1 MVASLT
7 MWELVSQ
14 PRNLDGYTLGMQ
26 KIVVAGPSGAGK
38 STIAR
43 KIAERLD
50 IPYAELDAMYHG
62 PNWTKIPEFEKDV
75 DRLTAQPA
83 WITEWQYDDVRPLL
97 LARADTFVWLDLPF
111 PLILWRVTVRTV
123 RRALTHEALWGG
135 NHESPLHKIFTDKSN
150 MIRWSIASRNQ
161 IRDALPTIIREYPDL
176 RIVRLRS
183 RRQVKQ
189 LLEVLEQSATSD

>member
-1 MVASLT
+1 
-7 MWELVSQ
+7 
-14 PRNLDGYTLGMQ
+14 MQ

-38 STIAR
+38 STLAR
-43 KIAERLD
+43 KIAESLA

-62 PNWTKIPEFEKDV
+62 PNWTKIPEFEENV
-75 DRLTAQPA
+75 DRLTVQTS

-97 LARADTFVWLDLPF
+97 LERADTFVWLDLPF

-123 RRALTHEALWGG
+123 RRAVTHEALWGG
-135 NHESPLHKIFTDKSN
+135 NHEPPLHKIFTDKSN

-161 IRDALPTIIREYPDL
+161 IRDELPTIVRKHPDL

-189 LLEVLEQSATSD
+189 LLEVLERLGTSD

>member
-1 MVASLT
+1 
-7 MWELVSQ
+7 
-14 PRNLDGYTLGMQ
+14 MQ

-38 STIAR
+38 STLAR

-62 PNWTKIPEFEKDV
+62 PNWTKIPEFEENV
-75 DRLTAQPA
+75 DRLTAQTS

-97 LARADTFVWLDLPF
+97 LERADTFVWLDLPF

-123 RRALTHEALWGG
+123 RRAVTHEALWGG

-161 IRDALPTIIREYPDL
+161 IHDELPTIVREHPDL

-183 RRQVKQ
+183 RRQVRQ
-189 LLEVLEQSATSD
+189 LLEVLERLGTSD